1 MVRRLTDEDRDGIVA
16 AYESWDQ
23 DAESVNELAER
34 LGVSKQTLY
43 SVLDS
48 RGVPRKYRSAVQLRA
63 HMADRVKIR
72 ARQISAGLDELDDNS
87 LLLFRHYA
95 DELVSRVQEL
105 ENENRLLKAAA
116 ARPPTMSDV
125 ELAGWIASE
134 ILGGRPATQLLSGS
148 EIVAAC
154 TNVVMNADEARR
166 DQLEAARSTESSGV

>member
-48 RGVPRKYRSAVQLRA
+48 RGVPRKYRATPA
-63 HMADRVKIR
+63 PTAFFGKRVL
-72 ARQISAGLDELDDNS
+72 AQPLDSLDDNS

-116 ARPPTMSDV
+116 NRAPTMADV

-134 ILGGRPATQLLSGS
+134 ILGGRPATELLSGS

-166 DQLEAARSTESSGV
+166 DQLEAARSAESSGV